1 MISLSLV
8 TPLFNEEKNLPKLFS
23 ALEEYRNTQTDFLLE
38 FVFINDGSIDG
49 TEELLQD
56 FAAKHSEYT
65 KVISYPEN
73 EGRGYALRRGMLE
86 ATGDWRLVLDADLA
100 APLSEAKKLIPCI
113 ESGCDIIIGS
123 RSIRGAQVET
133 PPSHLRFILG
143 VGFIVLARICTDVRV
158 SDFSC
163 GFKCFSK
170 QAAEMILPQT
180 KINRWAHDAENLY
193 LAKKFG
199 LKVCEIPLTW
209 RNGPGT
215 TVRIGSA
222 VVQSLIDLVRIR
234 LIHR

>member
-8 TPLFNEEKNLPKLFS
+8 TPLYNEEQNLPKLLS
-23 ALEEYRNTQTDFLLE
+23 ALEEYTRTQKDFVLE
-38 FVFINDGSIDG
+38 LVFINDGSADH
-49 TEELLQD
+49 TESILQS
-56 FAAKHSEYT
+56 FAASHPGY
-65 KVISYPEN
+65 VRVVSYSKN
-73 EGRGYALRRGMLE
+73 GGRGYALRKGMLA

-100 APLSEAKKLIPCI
+100 APLTEVKKLIPYI

-123 RSIRGAQVET
+123 RSIPGAQVET
-133 PPSHLRFILG
+133 PPSFLRWFLG
-143 VGFIVLARICTDVRV
+143 TGFIWLTRIITGVYASDV
-158 SDFSC
+158 SC

-170 QAAEMILPQT
+170 EAVERILPLT

-199 LKVCEIPLTW
+199 LKVCEVPLVW

-234 LIHR
+234 YIHR